1 MAKATQNRRQQ
12 REERRAERRKGKI
25 KYQGNLITLPP
36 VDQFSPDKHE
46 LLTEFKAMKPAQEQ
60 YAMLI
65 RNNIVTIGYGAAG
78 TGKSFVGIALAA
90 LDIKEQKKK
99 RLIITRPI
107 VEAKGGGGGLGF
119 LPGTVEQK
127 VDPYLKPVKEILAKF
142 FAPGHLNYL
151 FEHDVAE
158 FATFEHM
165 RGRTFDDSYIIVDEA
180 QNATIEQ
187 MKLLLTRIGRNTKVV
202 INGDTKQTDLV
213 GQKHMSGLIDAVQ
226 RFHGKEGF
234 ASYQFTSKD
243 VVRHDI
249 VQTVI
254 EAYEAD

>member
-1 MAKATQNRRQQ
+1 MAKATNNRKQQ
-12 REERRAERRKGKI
+12 REERRAARRKGNI

-36 VDQFSPDKHE
+36 VEQFSPEKHE
-46 LLTEFKAMKPAQEQ
+46 LLMEFKARNPAQEQ

-65 RNNIVTIGYGAAG
+65 KNNTVTFGYGSAG

-90 LDIKEQKKK
+90 LDIRELKKK

-107 VEAKGGGGGLGF
+107 VEAKGGGAGLGF

-142 FAPGHLNYL
+142 FTPGHLEYL
-151 FEHDVAE
+151 FSHDVAE
-158 FATFEHM
+158 FATLEHM

-180 QNATIEQ
+180 QNATVEQ
-187 MKLLLTRIGRNTKVV
+187 MKLVLTRIGRNTKVV
-202 INGDTKQTDLV
+202 INGDTRQTDLT
-213 GQKHMSGLIDAVQ
+213 GQKHVSGLIDAIR

-234 ASYQFTSKD
+234 ASHLFTPKD

-254 EAYEAD
+254 EAYETD